1 MKKTLII
8 ILIIVAVV
16 CGVSYAYIKLDM
28 HIPFI
33 DNYAQNFSDNLFN
46 LKLKLEMKKLER
58 KEELLKQSEN
68 AQSPEGE
75 VISEEINEENVSE
88 QTPPQEKIEE
98 NKPEEKK
105 ENVAQPGKN
114 DIKEHKEVKIS
125 KTQKKDE
132 EGNLIEVLTRKLV
145 QTCHPIPVSYA
156 ASARYARFDTGIVFV
171 SENQMSLYDKKGEVR
186 WNSATNISDPVLK
199 TNGDYALLWETD
211 GQNAVVYKNRKQIYS
226 IQSENKIITGYI
238 SAVGECVLVTQK
250 PYYKGEVIVFNKSG
264 EIIYSRSFG
273 SENIMAAAISDTRRL
288 AVALMSVDTEANSK
302 VAFFD
307 INKTDEDCNIIYK
320 DTIIYDMEFNSN
332 SLIAYADGKMM
343 SIRPNAKEDWVYNYG
358 EKILNRYM
366 RGSRDTRML
375 MFDNQN
381 NAELSVISLNGRE
394 THKISTEV
402 IADFGDIYNGYII
415 YNSERNLYLAQLDG
429 TLLAKYVASRDIK
442 KAYFIDDDN
451 ILVVYNTSF
460 EFLHIERN
468 N

>member
-8 ILIIVAVV
+8 LLIIAAVI
-16 CGVSYAYIKLDM
+16 GGASFAYIKLDI

-46 LKLKLEMKKLER
+46 LKLQLEMKKIE
-58 KEELLKQSEN
+58 KEEEKEIENQSSDENIQPIESEN
-68 AQSPEGE
+68 EPALDGDL
-75 VISEEINEENVSE
+75 E
-88 QTPPQEKIEE
+88 QTPPEPQ
-98 NKPEEKK
+98 PEEKK
-105 ENVAQPGKN
+105 EENIALPGKN
-114 DIKEHKEVKIS
+114 DIKEHKVVKIS
-125 KTQKKDE
+125 KTQRKDE
-132 EGNLIEVLTRKLV
+132 EGNPIEILTRKLV
-145 QTCHPIPVSYA
+145 QSCHPIPIGYA
-156 ASARYARFDTGIVFV
+156 SSARYSRFDTGIVYV
-171 SENQMSLYDKKGEVR
+171 SENQMTLYDKNGEVR
-186 WNSATNISDPVLK
+186 WNTVTNISNPILK

-211 GQNAVVYKNRKQIYS
+211 GQNAVVYKNRRQIYQ
-226 IQSENKIITGYI
+226 IKTQNKIITGYI
-238 SAVGECVLVTQK
+238 SAVGECVLVMQK
-250 PYYKGEVIVFNKSG
+250 PFYKGEVIVYNKSG
-264 EIIYSRSFG
+264 EAIYSRSFG

-288 AVALMSVDTEANSK
+288 AVALMSVDTQANSK

-307 INKTDEDCNIIYK
+307 INKTDEESNIIYK
-320 DTIIYDMEFNSN
+320 DTIIYDMEFHSN
-332 SLIAYADGKMM
+332 SLIAYADDKMM
-343 SIRPNAKEDWVYNYG
+343 CIRSSAKEDWVYPYG

-366 RGSRDTRML
+366 RGNPDTRML

-402 IADFGDIYNGYII
+402 IADYGDMYNGYII

-442 KAYFIDDDN
+442 KAYFIDEDN
-451 ILVVYNTSF
+451 ILVVYNTSI

>member
-1 MKKTLII
+1 MRDAYSILDQVIALSGDTINVEDVDNITGSVGVKKTL
-8 ILIIVAVV
+8 
-16 CGVSYAYIKLDM
+16 
-28 HIPFI
+28 
-33 DNYAQNFSDNLFN
+33 
-46 LKLKLEMKKLER
+46 
-58 KEELLKQSEN
+58 EL
-68 AQSPEGE
+68 
-75 VISEEINEENVSE
+75 V
-88 QTPPQEKIEE
+88 
-98 NKPEEKK
+98 
-105 ENVAQPGKN
+105 
-114 DIKEHKEVKIS
+114 
-125 KTQKKDE
+125 
-132 EGNLIEVLTRKLV
+132 NLIENKDISNALGVINELV
-145 QTCHPIPVSYA
+145 NLGKDA
-156 ASARYARFDTGIVFV
+156 GKIV
-171 SENQMSLYDKKGEVR
+171 N
-186 WNSATNISDPVLK
+186 N
-199 TNGDYALLWETD
+199 LLE
-211 GQNAVVYKNRKQIYS
+211 
-226 IQSENKIITGYI
+226 
-238 SAVGECVLVTQK
+238 
-250 PYYKGEVIVFNKSG
+250 F
-264 EIIYSRSFG
+264 
-273 SENIMAAAISDTRRL
+273 
-288 AVALMSVDTEANSK
+288 
-302 VAFFD
+302 
-307 INKTDEDCNIIYK
+307 YK